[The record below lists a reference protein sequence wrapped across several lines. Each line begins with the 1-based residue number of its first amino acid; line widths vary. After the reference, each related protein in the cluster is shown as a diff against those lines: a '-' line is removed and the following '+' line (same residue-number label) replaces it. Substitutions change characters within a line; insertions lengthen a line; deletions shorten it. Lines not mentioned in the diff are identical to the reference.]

1 MFHTLISWGYLAV
14 GGLLLAGAALP
25 AYGTASV
32 SLAWNA
38 NSEPDLVGYRIRY
51 GIASGVY
58 THQLDVGKATSAT
71 VRNLTDGTRYYIVVS
86 AYNIAGL
93 ESRPSNELS
102 YLTPNIGPPTPT
114 PAPTVTPTPSPNP
127 SATVTPSPTT
137 PPVQTPT
144 PTPATTPTPSPAAQ
158 QNLVNVATRTFVQ
171 NGENVMIGG
180 FIIVG
185 NKPKKIIIRAIGPS
199 LVRAGIAGAMVDPLL
214 KLHNSKGG
222 LIASNDDWISRR
234 QEVLATGV
242 APTDTREAA
251 IVATLPP
258 GNYTAVVES
267 KTGVPGVGLFEL
279 YDLDPASSHLANI
292 STRGKVGTGENV
304 VIGGFIIGGD
314 QPTKVIVRAIGPSLV
329 KSGVRDAL
337 EDPVLE
343 LHGATGSLIFSNDN
357 WQTAQQ
363 QQIVASTIPPTDK
376 REAAIV
382 ATLKP
387 GPYTAVVRGSAGS
400 TGVALVEVYNLD

>member
-1 MFHTLISWGYLAV
+1 LT
-14 GGLLLAGAALP
+14 GAALP
-25 AYGTASV
+25 AYGGASV

-71 VRNLTDGTRYYIVVS
+71 VRNLMDGTRYYIVVS

-102 YLTPNIGPPTPT
+102 YLTPNIGPPSPT
-114 PAPTVTPTPSPNP
+114 PAPTAPPTPSPNP
-127 SATVTPSPTT
+127 SATVTPSPTI

-144 PTPATTPTPSPAAQ
+144 PTPAGGNSATPTPSPAAQ

-199 LVRAGIAGAMVDPLL
+199 LVRAGVAGAMADPLL

-258 GNYTAVVES
+258 GHYTAVVES
-267 KTGVPGVGLFEL
+267 KTGVPGVALFEL
-279 YDLDPASSHLANI
+279 YDLDAASSRLANI

-314 QPTKVIVRAIGPSLV
+314 QPTKVIVRALGPSLA
-329 KSGVRDAL
+329 KSGVPNAL
-337 EDPVLE
+337 KDPVLE
-343 LHGATGSLIFSNDN
+343 LRGATGSLIFANDN
-357 WQTAQQ
+357 WRSAQQ
-363 QQIVASTIPPTDK
+363 QQIIASTIPPDDN
-376 REAAIV
+376 REAAII

-387 GPYTAVVRGSAGS
+387 GPYTAVVRGTGNS